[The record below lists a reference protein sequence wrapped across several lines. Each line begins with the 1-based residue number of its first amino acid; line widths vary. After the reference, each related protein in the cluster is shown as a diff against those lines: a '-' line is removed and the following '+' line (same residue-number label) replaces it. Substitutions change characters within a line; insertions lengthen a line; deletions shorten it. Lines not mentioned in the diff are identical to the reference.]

1 MNQKLEKVTVLEND
15 RIKDVLIKINKNGFN
30 GVFVVNKKKDLIG
43 IITDSDVRKNI
54 LKNKLN
60 VNKSAI
66 TIAQKKFIKI
76 PISKIEESKQKLLKS
91 NKMLLPVV
99 KKKRLIDFVHTSDL
113 YEKKK
118 LVNRILVIGGFGY
131 IGSVLVKDLLKLNYY
146 VNVLDINYYDVILI
160 EKL

>member
-43 IITDSDVRKNI
+43 VITDSDVRKNI

-66 TIAQKKFIKI
+66 TIAQKNSLKF
-76 PISKIEESKQKLLKS
+76 QFLKL
-91 NKMLLPVV
+91 
-99 KKKRLIDFVHTSDL
+99 KK
-113 YEKKK
+113 
-118 LVNRILVIGGFGY
+118 VNRNF
-131 IGSVLVKDLLKLNYY
+131 
-146 VNVLDINYYDVILI
+146 
-160 EKL
+160 

>member
-30 GVFVVNKKKDLIG
+30 GVFVINKKRDLIG

-99 KKKRLIDFVHTSDL
+99 KKKTF
-113 YEKKK
+113 
-118 LVNRILVIGGFGY
+118 N
-131 IGSVLVKDLLKLNYY
+131 
-146 VNVLDINYYDVILI
+146 
-160 EKL
+160 